1 MLSHAATDMGYG
13 WGLGVH
19 EALDEFGALF
29 GPLLVALVLAASQR
43 DYQLAFAAG
52 ARGVPVLPASPRSTR
67 RSRSSSS
74 PTRQE
79 SRANVAS

>member
-19 EALDEFGALF
+19 EALDQFGALF

-43 DYQLAFAAG
+43 DS
-52 ARGVPVLPASPRSTR
+52 V
-67 RSRSSSS
+67 RSSSACCSTTCRS
-74 PTRQE
+74 PATP
-79 SRANVAS
+79 SRASCLAFSISANTHCI